1 MSSRKQD
8 KDSIHCSFCGR
19 SAADVQNLIAG
30 NEVYI
35 CDRCIHTS
43 MDVLNQ
49 HIAPSTKSHK
59 HQNHKTALLKPSQI
73 KAKLDEYV
81 IDQDKAKRILS
92 VAVYNHYKRIASNA
106 LPSQDDVE
114 IEKSNI
120 LLVGPTGTGKTL
132 LAKTLARILDVP
144 FAVADATT
152 ITESGYVGD
161 DVETILVHLL
171 QNADYDVERAERGIV
186 YIDEIDKIARRSDS
200 QSITR
205 DVSGEGVQQALLKL
219 LEGTV
224 AGVPPRGGRKHPEQ
238 SLVYVNT
245 KNILFIC
252 GGAFDGVE
260 KTIARRI
267 NAKTIGFSASM
278 KENVEETSALL
289 SRVEPEDLIKF
300 GFIPEL
306 VGRLPVIAPL
316 EPLTDEAML
325 QVLTKPKN
333 ALIKQ
338 YQKLFSME
346 QCGLEF
352 TNDALLGIVE
362 KAKIRK
368 TGARGLRAIV
378 EEIMLPIM
386 FDVPDRNDINHC
398 IVDRD
403 VVDSGKEP
411 HFEQK
416 SPSNSEKE
424 QLRKAE

>member
-19 SAADVQNLIAG
+19 SASDVQNLIAG
-30 NEVYI
+30 NDVYI

-49 HIAPSTKSHK
+49 HIAPSTKTNKNHS
-59 HQNHKTALLKPSQI
+59 HKTALLKPSQI

-81 IDQDKAKRILS
+81 IDQDRAKRILS

-132 LAKTLARILDVP
+132 LAKTLARVLDVP

-252 GGAFDGVE
+252 GGAFDGIE

-289 SRVEPEDLIKF
+289 SRTEPEDLIKF

-316 EPLTDEAML
+316 EPLTDQAML
-325 QVLTKPKN
+325 EVLTKPKN

-352 TNDALLGIVE
+352 TDDALLGIVE
-362 KAKIRK
+362 KANIRK

-386 FDVPDRNDINHC
+386 FDVPDRKDAQHC
-398 IVDRD
+398 IIDRD
-403 VVDSGKEP
+403 VVDFGKEP
-411 HFEQK
+411 RFKQK
-416 SPSNSEKE
+416 SQRSNEAEHLS
-424 QLRKAE
+424 KAE

>member
-73 KAKLDEYV
+73 KSKLDEYV

>member
-19 SAADVQNLIAG
+19 PAADVQNLIAG

-59 HQNHKTALLKPSQI
+59 NQNHKTALLKPSQI

-92 VAVYNHYKRIASNA
+92 VAVYNHYKRIASTA

>member
-49 HIAPSTKSHK
+49 HISPSTKSHK

-73 KAKLDEYV
+73 KSKLDEYV

-352 TNDALLGIVE
+352 THDALLGIVE

-386 FDVPDRNDINHC
+386 FEVPDRSDINHC

-416 SPSNSEKE
+416 SPSTAEKE

>member
-1 MSSRKQD
+1 
-8 KDSIHCSFCGR
+8 
-19 SAADVQNLIAG
+19 
-30 NEVYI
+30 
-35 CDRCIHTS
+35 

-49 HIAPSTKSHK
+49 HIAPSTKTHK
-59 HQNHKTALLKPSQI
+59 HQNQKTALLKPSQI

-171 QNADYDVERAERGIV
+171 QNADYDAERAERGIV

-260 KTIARRI
+260 KTIGRRI

-278 KENVEETSALL
+278 KENVEENSALL

-386 FDVPDRNDINHC
+386 FDIPDRNDINHC

-416 SPSNSEKE
+416 SPSTSEKE